1 MKSQSFWGR
10 WGGVESTL
18 DACGCNGVSGHGKNG
33 GINASQ
39 GK

>member
-10 WGGVESTL
+10 GEGVESTL
-18 DACGCNGVSGHGKNG
+18 DAGGCNGVSGHGKNG